1 MMKKVMIMTTSYSRL
16 PKHSPKSQQGLMLI
30 GFLCM
35 VAIIAGLVFLA
46 MYAYQLDKEIVNK
59 FENRRWDIPA
69 TVYSRPLL
77 LEKGGAVSDE
87 HLQAWLSGLDY
98 VEGDIDST
106 GRYQKDNNVYVINTR
121 GFDYG
126 DGKIDPAQLIEI
138 TFKKGKIDRIRASKP
153 PADGLLR
160 LEPIE
165 MGGIYPENNEDRVV
179 LKKGEVPKALV
190 DALIATEDRS
200 FYEHYGVSL
209 RGTTRALVANITGGS
224 TQGGSTITQQL
235 VKNFYLSSDRTL
247 KRKANEALMALLLER
262 HYSKDAILLTY
273 LNEINLGQNGNR
285 SVNGFGVA
293 AKFYFNKPLSELHLD
308 QHALLVG
315 MAKGSSYYNPRKH
328 PERALARRNT
338 VLHNMLVMGK
348 ISQADYD
355 KAKERPLGVVEIPAI
370 AKTKFPDFF
379 DAVHRELKR
388 HYRDDDLRSA
398 GLKIISTLDP
408 IAQMSAERAFRDNF
422 TKKSNKAK
430 NLQGALVSADPIT
443 GELVAIVGSVSDFT
457 GFNRA
462 IDSKRQVGSLLKP
475 AIYLTAIQSGKY
487 NWASPV
493 NDEPIAYRAGKSD
506 WTPKNYGGRSYG
518 NVPMLTA
525 LANSYNQSA
534 VNVGMKV
541 GGNSP
546 DTFIKQL
553 RQLGVESNIPP
564 YPSVMLG
571 AVDMSPMQMLGVY
584 QVFASGGYHTP
595 IHSIRS
601 VISEQGKVLQRNDDI
616 KSTVRIPAD
625 VAYVTNFG
633 LQEVVKDG
641 TATKNMGA
649 IGTAYKLAGK
659 TGTTNDARD
668 AWFAGFSG
676 NYVSVV
682 WVGRDDNEPIGLTG
696 GDGALPIWVD
706 YMKRL
711 NLTPVNFKQPKG
723 VTWLWLEAGTGLLSD
738 QGCERAVYVPVLAKH
753 TPKGSASC
761 LSGDYGVQEEY
772 ADNPV
777 SNRVRRKV
785 VENTE
790 DEVVYGEVLDEEPID
805 EITDGEVVYGET
817 EGGF

>member
-1 MMKKVMIMTTSYSRL
+1 MTTSYPRS
-16 PKHSPKSQQGLMLI
+16 PKVQPKSQQGLMLI

-46 MYAYQLDKEIVNK
+46 MYAYQLDKEIVSK

-77 LEKGGAVSDE
+77 LEKGGAISDE
-87 HLQAWLSGLDY
+87 HLQMWLSQLKY
-98 VEGDIDST
+98 TKGDIGST
-106 GRYQKDNNVYVINTR
+106 GRYQRDGNVYTINTR

-126 DGKIDPAQLIEI
+126 DGKIDPAQIIEI
-138 TFKKGKIDRIRASKP
+138 TFENGKISRIRPSKP
-153 PADGLLR
+153 PADGILR

-165 MGGIYPENNEDRVV
+165 MGGIYPENNEDRVI
-179 LKKGEVPKALV
+179 LKKGEVPKTLV

-209 RGTTRALVANITGGS
+209 RGTSRALVANITGGS

-235 VKNFYLSSDRTL
+235 IKNFYLNSDRTL

-293 AKFYFNKPLSELHLD
+293 SKFYFNKPLSELSLD

-348 ISQADYD
+348 INQAQYD
-355 KAKERPLGVVEIPAI
+355 RAKERPLGVVETPAI

-398 GLKIISTLDP
+398 GLKIISTIDP
-408 IAQMSAERAFRDNF
+408 IAQISAENALKTNL
-422 TKKSNKAK
+422 TKKTNKTK
-430 NLQGALVSADPIT
+430 NLQGALVSADPTT
-443 GELVAIVGSVSDFT
+443 GELVAIVGSVGDFT

-487 NWASPV
+487 HWATPV
-493 NDEPIAYRAGKSD
+493 EDRAIAYPSGKSN

-518 NVPMLTA
+518 DVPMLTA

-541 GGNSP
+541 GGGSP
-546 DTFIKQL
+546 DAFIKQL
-553 RQLGVESNIPP
+553 RQLGVDSNIPS

-601 VISEQGKVLQRNDDI
+601 VISEQGRVLQRNDNI
-616 KSTVRIPAD
+616 KSTARIPAD
-625 VAYVTNFG
+625 VAYVANFG
-633 LQEVVKDG
+633 LQQVVKDG

-682 WVGRDDNEPIGLTG
+682 WVGRDDNQPIGLTG

-706 YMKRL
+706 YMKQL
-711 NLTPVNFKQPKG
+711 DLTPVSFKQPKG
-723 VTWLWLEAGTGLLSD
+723 VSWLWLDASTGLLSEE
-738 QGCERAVYVPVLAKH
+738 GCENAMFVPVLAKH
-753 TPKGSASC
+753 APKGNSSC
-761 LSGDYGVQEEY
+761 FTQTYDDQEYETPRPTRGMIDETEEGVIDATDTEQTDEMSGGEP
-772 ADNPV
+772 N
-777 SNRVRRKV
+777 
-785 VENTE
+785 
-790 DEVVYGEVLDEEPID
+790 DEVVFGDID
-805 EITDGEVVYGET
+805 
-817 EGGF
+817 GGF